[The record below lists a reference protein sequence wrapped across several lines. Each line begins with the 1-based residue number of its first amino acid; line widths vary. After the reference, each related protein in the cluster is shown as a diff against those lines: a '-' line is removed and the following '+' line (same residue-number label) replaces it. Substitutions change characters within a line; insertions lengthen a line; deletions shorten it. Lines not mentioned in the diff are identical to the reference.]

1 MSHTST
7 VEKTLPTQREPRA
20 LPAAVNHA
28 SGSTHRIRLIGYQDP
43 AYFPAL
49 FGAYVAGAIVFAIWR
64 TMVVDWNVWFG
75 AIAWFAD
82 MFGLITAL
90 IFFGILRRSD
100 YPEPRRIDTVNR
112 SVDILIPTANEEL
125 SVVEPTV
132 IGARN
137 VVGVRDVLVL
147 DDGDRPEIRAMA
159 KRWGARYV
167 RRDGRSGAKAGNLNN
182 ALQFT
187 DAEFLVT
194 LDADHIPM
202 PDLLQNTVGYF
213 DDPRIGF
220 VQTPQS
226 FYNTESITFRSR
238 GGKPAAWHEQEM
250 FYGGVQPAKN
260 RTNSAF
266 YTGTSAVLRRR
277 AIDSIGGFALGS
289 VTEDIHTSI
298 RLHAKGWRS
307 LYLPKPLAYGLEVD
321 NLREF
326 YRTRRRWAVGSLRL
340 LFGSPDSPLRTRGL
354 TLRQRLS
361 YLSSMAAHL
370 QGVHRV
376 VLLATP
382 LAAIATGQSPVRGSY
397 PLFGLISIAF
407 ICVSYWVTI
416 QFGRGHFHPVH
427 NEVFALAATLPMLAG
442 LAGALRNDHGFQVSE
457 KRAGRTS
464 GLGVKL
470 AYRALALVC
479 AVGLALAA
487 WRIVRGE
494 QLAISAWSGAFLG
507 LNCLV
512 AGVFLV
518 AEARYARRYDQP
530 GYARLDPAQL
540 YRHVREH
547 ARDSEALLPIEKSD
561 DSGALPPVQRSVM
574 TGHSSTRSDRGRGK
588 ANCGPR

>member
-1 MSHTST
+1 MSNTYTIDKEPPVQSGPRIPPAET
-7 VEKTLPTQREPRA
+7 NQKTAPSYRVELRR
-20 LPAAVNHA
+20 
-28 SGSTHRIRLIGYQDP
+28 YQDP

-49 FGAYVAGAIVFAIWR
+49 FIAYLVVAAVFAVWR
-64 TMVVDWNVWFG
+64 TVVVDWTVWFG
-75 AIAWFAD
+75 PTAWLAD

-100 YPEPRRIDTVNR
+100 YPEPRRTTVITR
-112 SVDILIPTANEEL
+112 TVDILIPTANEDL

-132 IGARN
+132 IGAKN
-137 VVGVRDVLVL
+137 VVGVRNVLVL
-147 DDGDRPEIRAMA
+147 DDGDRPEVRAMA
-159 KRWGARYV
+159 KRLGARYI

-182 ALQFT
+182 GLRLT
-187 DAEFLVT
+187 DAELLVT

-202 PDLLQNTVGYF
+202 PDFLQWTVGYF

-226 FYNTESITFRSR
+226 FYNTESMTFRSR
-238 GGKPAAWHEQEM
+238 RGKPAGWHEQEM

-266 YTGTSAVLRRR
+266 YTGTSAVLRRS

-340 LFGSPDSPLRTRGL
+340 LFGSPDSPVRARGL
-354 TLRQRLS
+354 NLSQRLS
-361 YLSSMAAHL
+361 YLSSMVAHL
-370 QGVHRV
+370 QGAHRV
-376 VLLATP
+376 ALIATP
-382 LAAIATGQSPVRGSY
+382 IAAIATGLSPVRGSY
-397 PLFGLISIAF
+397 PLFGLVSVGF
-407 ICVSYWVTI
+407 IGVSFWATI
-416 QFGRGHFHPVH
+416 QFGRGHFHPLH

-442 LAGALRNDHGFQVSE
+442 LVGAVRNDHGFQVSE
-457 KRAGRTS
+457 KRTGRAVGGS
-464 GLGVKL
+464 VKL
-470 AYRALALVC
+470 AYRAVALGC
-479 AVGLALAA
+479 AAGLIWASS
-487 WRIVRGE
+487 RVVRGDSV
-494 QLAISAWSGAFLG
+494 AISAWSGVFLG

-512 AGVFLV
+512 AVTFLLT
-518 AEARYARRYDQP
+518 EDRYERRGDLP
-530 GYARLDPAQL
+530 GYVRLAPAQL
-540 YRHVREH
+540 YRYVREL
-547 ARDSEALLPIEKSD
+547 AGDGGVLGTGIPRGSAASQGW
-561 DSGALPPVQRSVM
+561 SRWVTA
-574 TGHSSTRSDRGRGK
+574 GHSTVNPDRGRGK